1 MLYLFL
7 LLLIIVFSNQYL
19 LFNEE
24 LFIILAFF
32 SLCFF
37 VKTNLGGLV
46 ESELK
51 ERKNKILNSYLE
63 FLNKKSKYSS
73 VNSKNIESKINY
85 LSNFAEIQKNFF
97 NKFESMLE
105 DLKTQNIVEITK
117 GFETIFILYFAN
129 LVSNKRKFL

>member
-1 MLYLFL
+1 MLYLFIL
-7 LLLIIVFSNQYL
+7 LLLIIFSNQYL

-46 ESELK
+46 ENELK
-51 ERKNKILNSYLE
+51 DRKNKILNSYLE
-63 FLNKKSKYSS
+63 FLNKKSKHFTI
-73 VNSKNIESKINY
+73 NSKNIESKIDYLLNFSQIQHNY
-85 LSNFAEIQKNFF
+85 FMKFAEMFDVSRI
-97 NKFESMLE
+97 
-105 DLKTQNIVEITK
+105 QNIVETNK
-117 GFETIFILYFAN
+117 SFEAIFILYFAN